1 VGGIQASGSSA
12 LSGSQG
18 SEKAAYFRVRTAQLL
33 ARTAAAL
40 PAPAVAGDPAE
51 GGRALADR
59 GASAAALRLAAES
72 VLEALRARGHR
83 KRSELL
89 ALTELLCELHEL
101 ERELSDRAMRERLDA
116 VSAIPAGLARLRAIG
131 SSAEML
137 RRASQEV
144 CQTCGFDRAVISRI
158 CGDRMLTE
166 SVFCAGDPAGAAL
179 LLQFGR
185 RWPRPLLEMPVETQM
200 IRRRMPIVVDP
211 DTAGRIVKWIVEG
224 SGTRSYVAAPI
235 MPSGRVIGFVHADCH
250 YRGHRADG
258 LDRDLL
264 WAFTEGFGHLYER
277 SVLLERLRAQRDSV
291 RSMVASTERIA
302 DEICAAAVEL
312 ERSDR
317 EDTASTARAAAMIS
331 HARVDEVLTVR
342 EREIIS
348 LMASGETNARIATRL
363 VIAEGTVKSHV
374 KHILRKLHASNRAEA
389 VSRYLLQHAQQT
401 DGEHA
406 GATGRRA
413 QR

>member
-1 VGGIQASGSSA
+1 
-12 LSGSQG
+12 
-18 SEKAAYFRVRTAQLL
+18 VRTAQVL

-40 PAPAVAGDPAE
+40 PSPVATDDYGE

-59 GASAAALRLAAES
+59 GAAAAALRVATES
-72 VLEALRARGHR
+72 VIAALRARGHR

-89 ALTELLCELHEL
+89 ALAELLCDLHEL
-101 ERELSDRAMRERLDA
+101 ERELSAQAMRERLDA
-116 VSAIPAGLARLRAIG
+116 VAAIPAGLARLRAIG

-137 RRASQEV
+137 RRASREV
-144 CQTCGFDRAVISRI
+144 CETCGFDRAVISRI
-158 CGDRMLTE
+158 SGERMIIE
-166 SVFCAGDPAGAAL
+166 SVFCTGDPAGAAL
-179 LLQFGR
+179 LLQLGR
-185 RWPRPLLEMPVETQM
+185 RWPRLLGEMPVETQV
-200 IRRRMPIVVDP
+200 IRRRVPIVVDQGT
-211 DTAGRIVKWIVEG
+211 DGRIVKWIVEG

-250 YRGHRADG
+250 YRGHRIDA

-264 WAFTEGFGHLYER
+264 WTFAEGFGHLYER
-277 SVLLERLRAQRDSV
+277 SVLLERLREQRDNV
-291 RSMVASTERIA
+291 RSMVASTERIS
-302 DEICAAAVEL
+302 DEICEAAVEL

-317 EDTASTARAAAMIS
+317 EESASAARAAAMIS
-331 HARVDEVLTVR
+331 HARVDEVLTAR

-348 LMASGETNARIATRL
+348 LMASGETNGRIATRL

-401 DGEHA
+401 DGETA
-406 GATGRRA
+406 VATSRRA
-413 QR
+413 PR